1 MKGVLRKEDFV
12 SSVRPLY
19 YVSRMLG
26 LAPFSLGK
34 NFVLKEINTAWMLY
48 TIIILISVLS
58 CGVLSLVYRLEQSQ
72 LLATV
77 VVNECLL
84 MFGGSLKAISSI
96 LICVTLNGV
105 KSREVISK
113 VIKLDKALLCDSSA
127 TYRKA
132 LIFTLVQM
140 ILLHSYEAALF
151 VCDTWVWTHAVENL
165 SVWYFISGYPHRI
178 VNMQTTLE
186 FSDLVLL
193 LRNRLQALNSRL
205 SSILRDSVEHDF
217 VVFNNVTRELI
228 PRSVIMRNEIPD
240 TGVKSVKRA
249 FIVSPQHVN
258 LLRQPRFKIPQQ
270 NNVHS
275 ARELY
280 DDMCDISDLANSM
293 YGFQLLLELGVTT
306 AELTLSSYLM
316 LATILGIQNVEIN
329 TIGQFISLMAA
340 WQIQYAFKLII
351 ITAPCQSATN
361 EVENMAVL
369 VQKLLLVRNYDQD
382 TVTELQLFSLQLLQ
396 RKMKFTAFGFLT
408 LDHSLLFTIVGGVT
422 TFIVIAMQFKA

>member
-1 MKGVLRKEDFV
+1 M
-12 SSVRPLY
+12 
-19 YVSRMLG
+19 
-26 LAPFSLGK
+26 
-34 NFVLKEINTAWMLY
+34 
-48 TIIILISVLS
+48 
-58 CGVLSLVYRLEQSQ
+58 
-72 LLATV
+72 
-77 VVNECLL
+77 

-96 LICVTLNGV
+96 LLCVTLNGV

-132 LIFTLVQM
+132 LIFILVQV
-140 ILLHSYEAALF
+140 IVVHSYEAALF
-151 VCDTWVWTHAVENL
+151 ICDTWVWTHAVDNL
-165 SVWYFISGYPHRI
+165 SVWYFISGYPHRTL
-178 VNMQTTLE
+178 NMQTTLE

-193 LRNRLQALNSRL
+193 IRNRLQALNSRL
-205 SSILRDSVEHDF
+205 SFMLRECVEPDF
-217 VVFNNVTRELI
+217 VVFSNVTRELV
-228 PRSVIMRNEIPD
+228 PRSAVMANEIPV
-240 TGVKSVKRA
+240 TGVKSVKRT
-249 FIVSPQHVN
+249 FIGSPQHVN
-258 LLRQPRFKIPQQ
+258 LRQPLFKISQQ
-270 NNVHS
+270 RNIRS

-280 DDMCDISDLANSM
+280 DEMCDIRDLANSM

-316 LATILGIQNVEIN
+316 LATILGIQSVEIN

-340 WQIQYAFKLII
+340 WQVQYAFKLII

-369 VQKLLLVRNYDQD
+369 VQKLLLVRDFDQG
-382 TVTELQLFSLQLLQ
+382 TVAELQLFSQQLLQ
-396 RKMKFTAFGFLT
+396 RKMKFTAFGFLS